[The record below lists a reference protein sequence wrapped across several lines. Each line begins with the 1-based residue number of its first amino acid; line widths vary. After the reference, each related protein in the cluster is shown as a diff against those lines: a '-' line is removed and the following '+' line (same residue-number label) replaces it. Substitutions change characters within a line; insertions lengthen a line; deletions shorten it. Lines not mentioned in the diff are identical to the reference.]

1 MIILKRKRWFYYS
14 NMLLLVTAAIFLV
27 ISGLNLT
34 AKRMATIVPQL
45 PDSAITVEKDADSIY
60 FDILGKSFQVKL
72 PGFWGGQG
80 DDAGEK

>member
-72 PGFWGGQG
+72 PGFWGG
-80 DDAGEK
+80 AGG